1 MTAFDLTFGLKL
13 DREAPLW
20 WGARAIFERRSK
32 YQLQLLWERQ
42 SWAGG
47 SQTQRDA
54 LSATINAALPGLRT
68 YCAKEGHELYEAPWE
83 HVQALSI
90 GGVAF
95 HISCRRSFGYLYI
108 AATWANPPATVEA
121 AP

>member
-1 MTAFDLTFGLKL
+1 VKTSELTFGLKL
-13 DREAPLW
+13 EHEAHLW

-32 YQLQLLWERQ
+32 HQLLWERQ

-47 SQTQRDA
+47 SQAQRHA
-54 LSATINAALPGLRT
+54 LSAAINAALPGLGSF
-68 YCAKEGHELYEAPWE
+68 CAEEGPELYDTPWE
-83 HVQALSI
+83 HVQFLCI

-95 HISCRRSFGYLYI
+95 HVSCRRSFGYLYI
-108 AATWANPPATVEA
+108 AATWANPPARAEA